1 MEIFW
6 TKIFLH
12 SLLMWYTLT
21 IKLAC
26 FNLYS
31 NYLCTF
37 KNSARIFLIIF
48 IQLFFHRRFIY
59 TTLLEWPPFA
69 QVSVWFVTISI
80 VCPARRPVVIDD
92 RYTASTLLS
101 FCWVLII
108 KTIVVLNNDSIGKSG
123 RSQLSAFQTET
134 NFLCQEKRK
143 RFFCRKNT
151 CIWIFHRTS
160 KHEHLDPGIFIS
172 YSPTA
177 IIVISG
183 PLSFIFLFFVH
194 MKEHHSLIFMRI
206 PGSLLHISMKWL
218 CIFFNPFY
226 NTCQT
231 VQNINISERVFPS

>member
-26 FNLYS
+26 FNLYF

-48 IQLFFHRRFIY
+48 IQLFFSSAIHLHDVVRVAP
-59 TTLLEWPPFA
+59 L
-69 QVSVWFVTISI
+69 ISI

-92 RYTASTLLS
+92 SYTASTLLG

-160 KHEHLDPGIFIS
+160 KHEHLDPGTFIS

>member
-1 MEIFW
+1 MLEF
-6 TKIFLH
+6 FYL
-12 SLLMWYTLT
+12 
-21 IKLAC
+21 
-26 FNLYS
+26 S
-31 NYLCTF
+31 NY
-37 KNSARIFLIIF
+37 
-48 IQLFFHRRFIY
+48 FFHRRFIY

-92 RYTASTLLS
+92 SYTASTLLG

-160 KHEHLDPGIFIS
+160 KHEHLDPGTFIS